1 MAGECWQII
10 VPSVAAAKQYLFT
23 HRLPSEGHLTLPS
36 RINEAASNPI
46 GIRCVAMSRRLNT
59 RFYTDPFRRW
69 FAYAVRRK
77 MLVVIRY
84 GLIENR
90 ELSFSLWSLIVRRP
104 FWPEKN
110 RTTTS
115 MRKKK
120 QYKNQWRIAR
130 NLLGF
135 SGLVRLCNINGINN
149 SAPASLFSHHTQPF
163 QVLPSLSSCAGGLSI
178 LSMNISISF
187 VSILFFVYCLAFCIL
202 IKTAWICSE
211 WTKLWSARKE
221 IKRETDRVRLVRER

>member
-115 MRKKK
+115 MRKKNNIK
-120 QYKNQWRIAR
+120 INEELHVICLVFLVLFDCATSTASTIAHQRHSFLTTLNRFKFCHRCRRVQAVYPSSQWIYRF
-130 NLLGF
+130 LL
-135 SGLVRLCNINGINN
+135 S
-149 SAPASLFSHHTQPF
+149 PF
-163 QVLPSLSSCAGGLSI
+163 YSSSI
-178 LSMNISISF
+178 VWRSVF
-187 VSILFFVYCLAFCIL
+187 
-202 IKTAWICSE
+202 
-211 WTKLWSARKE
+211 
-221 IKRETDRVRLVRER
+221 